1 MPRARSEKAAALADE
16 AGQWIKCRVDGR
28 PRYYGIRSES
38 EPGHYHLVDL
48 HTCCCRWARTRDAD
62 RDPCSHILAVP
73 DSRPARSGPPRTARP
88 FGRRPDGPGPYWR

>member
-1 MPRARSEKAAALADE
+1 MPRVRSEKAAALADQ

-48 HTCCCRWARTRDAD
+48 HTCCCRWARARDAD
-62 RDPCSHILAVP
+62 RDPCSHILAVRIHVRRVQARRARAAL
-73 DSRPARSGPPRTARP
+73 RPAA
-88 FGRRPDGPGPYWR
+88 